1 MTAVEEHTIL
11 EFRGRMLMMTVLHL
25 KTLALDALHAQLDK
39 SLQESPDWLRDVP
52 IVLDLPAEGEVSVVE
67 LALVLEALRDRDMN
81 LVAVA
86 TGTAMP
92 EQEIRALGLG
102 VVTLGDQRTNASR
115 QEKSAARAETP
126 PSTEPAGTPQQTR
139 ERIET
144 MVIDQPVRSGQQ
156 IYSRGD
162 LIVLAPVGTGAELLA
177 DGHIHVY
184 GNLRGRALAGVRGDS
199 SARIF
204 CQQLNAELVSI
215 AGHYRVA
222 EDLPESWRNQP
233 VQISLDGE
241 AMQFMPLKAR

>member
-115 QEKSAARAETP
+115 QEKSAARA
-126 PSTEPAGTPQQTR
+126 
-139 ERIET
+139 
-144 MVIDQPVRSGQQ
+144 
-156 IYSRGD
+156 
-162 LIVLAPVGTGAELLA
+162 
-177 DGHIHVY
+177 
-184 GNLRGRALAGVRGDS
+184 
-199 SARIF
+199 
-204 CQQLNAELVSI
+204 
-215 AGHYRVA
+215 
-222 EDLPESWRNQP
+222 
-233 VQISLDGE
+233 
-241 AMQFMPLKAR
+241 